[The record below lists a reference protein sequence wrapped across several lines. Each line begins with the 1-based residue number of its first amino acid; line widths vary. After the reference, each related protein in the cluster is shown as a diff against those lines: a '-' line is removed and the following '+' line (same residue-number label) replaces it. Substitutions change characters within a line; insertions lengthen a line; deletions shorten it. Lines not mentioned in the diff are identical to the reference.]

1 MGRNVVFF
9 APSSLARAVLT
20 AERESWE
27 ISVSSV
33 IVLPSPEFLNIRR
46 IFFSGEFDIC
56 FFFMVFLGVPNGN
69 MILANFI

>member
-1 MGRNVVFF
+1 MPIGRKVVSW

-33 IVLPSPEFLNIRR
+33 IVLPSPEFLKIRK
-46 IFFSGEFDIC
+46 IFFSGEFDT
-56 FFFMVFLGVPNGN
+56 FFLLIFL
-69 MILANFI
+69 LTYA

>member
-1 MGRNVVFF
+1 MGRKVVFW

-33 IVLPSPEFLNIRR
+33 MVLPSPEFLKIRR
-46 IFFSGEFDIC
+46 IFFSGEFDASFLFI
-56 FFFMVFLGVPNGN
+56 FFF
-69 MILANFI
+69 

>member
-1 MGRNVVFF
+1 MGRNVAFL

-33 IVLPSPEFLNIRR
+33 IVLPSPEFLKIRK
-46 IFFSGEFDIC
+46 IFFSGEFDVS
-56 FFFMVFLGVPNGN
+56 FFPMISLGVLNSN